1 MNVKSTQLW
10 NRYMQIQTMPNN
22 ITLNRVF
29 LKDINDMKMN
39 EGKFSHDKLF
49 NISIFVLLTLK
60 INTVLANIRSL
71 KKF

>member
-1 MNVKSTQLW
+1 
-10 NRYMQIQTMPNN
+10 MPNN